1 MIQDHNFTIP
11 NPTIQNQDI
20 LGPSFLGQKYQK
32 VNGFDLKTH
41 IPFTNRLS
49 WVEKYWS
56 HPLGNSKNIILVQ
69 QTCVLLLS
77 KIFTEHMPLN
87 SVNVRRKLYCTNGK
101 SSVGIQKRFMFYGK
115 YHVQCSYCG
124 CTWRITKSL
133 FRAVGSHTNI
143 QIVYSWISVLQFSVT
158 TTITGIAFWHYI
170 KLPLILLAGRQEK
183 WYCWC
188 I

>member
-1 MIQDHNFTIP
+1 M
-11 NPTIQNQDI
+11 
-20 LGPSFLGQKYQK
+20 
-32 VNGFDLKTH
+32 
-41 IPFTNRLS
+41 S

-101 SSVGIQKRFMFYGK
+101 SSVGAYSIQYFKRLKEILTRIQKRFMFYGK

-143 QIVYSWISVLQFSVT
+143 QIVYSWSSVLQSSVT